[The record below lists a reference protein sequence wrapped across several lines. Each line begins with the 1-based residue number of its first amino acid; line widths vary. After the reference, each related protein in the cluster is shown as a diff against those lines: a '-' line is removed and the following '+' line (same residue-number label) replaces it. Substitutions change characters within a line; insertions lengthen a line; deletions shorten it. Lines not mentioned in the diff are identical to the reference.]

1 LWHLKILNSVAEQ
14 ALLYAGKH
22 AELKTINMMLRIIQ
36 FLTILLT
43 AYFFGA
49 AIQQNWLSPWMQDL
63 SAPAFAEAVKSHMQ
77 YANLRMPVLVTVF
90 ELLIVM
96 LLVLQS
102 HDWRKISYMLL
113 VFAFISVACIS
124 LLNTQMSM
132 SLGKEIFAWNTASMP
147 ANWALVRNEWLSYQF
162 MNGLFMTGVSVLLFV
177 SIFISWLP
185 QKREEELLP
194 ETYSEAPQPSSPVML
209 ETSIA

>member
-1 LWHLKILNSVAEQ
+1 
-14 ALLYAGKH
+14 
-22 AELKTINMMLRIIQ
+22 MMLRIIQ
-36 FLTILLT
+36 FLTILLS

-77 YANLRMPVLVTVF
+77 YANLRMPVLVTAF

-102 HDWRKISYMLL
+102 GEWRKISYMLL
-113 VFAFISVACIS
+113 VVAFISIACIS

-132 SLGKEIFAWNTASMP
+132 SLGKEIFAWNAANMP
-147 ANWALVRNEWLSYQF
+147 VNWALVRNEWLSYQF

-185 QKREEELLP
+185 QKEEELLT
-194 ETYSEAPQPSSPVML
+194 ETYSEAQQPSSPVMFD
-209 ETSIA
+209 TSAA